1 MARTTDIIG
10 LECDRCHA
18 KAYEAS
24 GSPHLANWID
34 IERTD
39 VNGSKQKWLLC
50 HECYAVYRSIMNTMD
65 SEFNDFIRN
74 KTDGE
79 AS

>member
-18 KAYEAS
+18 KAYEAP

-34 IERTD
+34 IERTG
-39 VNGSKQKWLLC
+39 VKGRKQRWRL
-50 HECYAVYRSIMNTMD
+50 
-65 SEFNDFIRN
+65 
-74 KTDGE
+74 
-79 AS
+79 